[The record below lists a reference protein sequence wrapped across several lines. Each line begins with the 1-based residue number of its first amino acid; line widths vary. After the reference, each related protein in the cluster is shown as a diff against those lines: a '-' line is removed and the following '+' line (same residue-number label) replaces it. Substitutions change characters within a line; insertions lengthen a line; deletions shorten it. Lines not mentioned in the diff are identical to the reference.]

1 MKKFAKL
8 QLFLSL
14 SFLSVG
20 VVPTLFSCGG
30 TGQEHVQKFKITL
43 GDLGGAEA
51 TLSTTEA
58 KEGEQ
63 VDINITSIPA
73 NKIIESVSCGEGIAV
88 TKDSDTKYHFEMP
101 KVDVVVTF
109 VVKQTKFNVAF
120 TPDEAHPDTEIEV
133 YTATTMEQKTLPF
146 TATIGESFNVFA
158 FNDKETIS
166 GLFANGTALEKIE
179 SSNAYLL
186 TIGTEDIVLTCSYE
200 EKKPVTGDYNIVYNV
215 DPDHASLEVTF
226 LDENMNEVKK
236 AKSGSTVYIMTFFE
250 DSSLTLPQ
258 KAFANGVEATSL
270 GESMPGAFQFTM
282 PNADAVI
289 TFTY

>member
-14 SFLSVG
+14 SFLSIG
-20 VVPTLFSCGG
+20 VVPALFSCGG
-30 TGQEHVQKFKITL
+30 TSQEHIQKFKITL

-73 NKIIESVSCGEGIAV
+73 NKTIESVSCGEGIAV

-109 VVKQTKFNVAF
+109 VVKQTKFNVTF
-120 TPDEAHPDTEIEV
+120 TTDEAHPGTEIEI
-133 YTATTMEQKTLPF
+133 YTASTMEQKTLPLI
-146 TATIGESFNVFA
+146 ATTGESFNVFA
-158 FNDKETIS
+158 FNDNETIS
-166 GLFANGTALEKIE
+166 GLFANGTALEKIQN
-179 SSNAYLL
+179 SNAYLL
-186 TIGTEDIVLTCSYE
+186 TIGTEDIALTCSYE
-200 EKKPVTGDYNIVYNV
+200 EKKPDTGEYNLIYNV
-215 DPDHASLEVTF
+215 DPDHSTLEVSF
-226 LDENMNEVKK
+226 LDENMNEVTK
-236 AKSGSTVYIMTFFE
+236 AKTGSTIFIQTYIE
-250 DSSLTLPQ
+250 DASLPKPQ
-258 KAFANGVEATSL
+258 KAFVNGAEATPFD
-270 GESMPGAFQFTM
+270 GVPGAFQFTM
-282 PNADAVI
+282 PSKDAVI

>member
-43 GDLGGAEA
+43 GDLGRAEA

-73 NKIIESVSCGEGIAV
+73 NKIIESVSCGEGFAV

-133 YTATTMEQKTLPF
+133 YTATTMEQKPLPF
-146 TATIGESFNVFA
+146 AATIGESFNVFA
-158 FNDKETIS
+158 FNDNETIS
-166 GLFANGTALEKIE
+166 GLYANGTALEKINE
-179 SSNAYLL
+179 SNAYLL
-186 TIGTEDIVLTCSYE
+186 TIGNEDVVLTCSYD
-200 EKKPVTGDYNIVYNV
+200 EKQPDTGEYNLVYNV
-215 DPDHASLEVTF
+215 DPEHATLEVNF
-226 LDENMNEVKK
+226 LDENYNVVAK
-236 AKSGSTVYIMTFFE
+236 AKAGSTVFITTFFE
-250 DSSLTLPQ
+250 DTTLALPQ
-258 KAFANGVEATSL
+258 KAFVNGTEATPF

-282 PNADAVI
+282 PSKDAVI